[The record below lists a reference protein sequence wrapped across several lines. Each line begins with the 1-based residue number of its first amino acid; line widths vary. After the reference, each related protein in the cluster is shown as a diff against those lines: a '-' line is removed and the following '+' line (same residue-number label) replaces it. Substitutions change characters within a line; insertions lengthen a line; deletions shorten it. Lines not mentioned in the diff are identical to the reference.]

1 MKIMKKKK
9 QQQEDLDGSFIMEEL
24 VRAVNYTK
32 EKLAPRRDN
41 IEYRMLK
48 ELSDKFM
55 KELLVI
61 FNWCYKR
68 GNQIEEWQEHRT
80 IFIDKGDKEKVRLIT
95 LASRVMKVLERIINK
110 RLIWWPE
117 KSEKYEQSQNGFRR
131 GKSCIENIVRLVE
144 IEIAKREN
152 KYTIAAYL
160 NVSSAYDNVRRELL
174 MQKLIKKECPRK
186 IVRYV
191 NSWMKERRSMFV
203 VADEKTIYRIIHKG
217 LLQGSIISPILYAI
231 YTKEITEEKREDCT
245 ILQYADD
252 VAVHSTGED
261 PKVVIRKVE
270 EVVRKI
276 GGNL

>member
-1 MKIMKKKK
+1 MKYVWKKIRMVKKGFNTIEWNKYQTKDKKEEIRKEVDKIAPPWVAEDIEEKVNKYCENYEKK
-9 QQQEDLDGSFIMEEL
+9 QQQEDLDGSFVMEEL
-24 VRAVNYTK
+24 VQAVNYTK
-32 EKLAPRRDN
+32 EKLAPGRNN

-61 FNWCYKR
+61 FNWCYER

-95 LASRVMKVLERIINK
+95 LASRVRKVLERIINE

-117 KSEKYEQSQNGFRR
+117 KSEKYEQNQNGFRR
-131 GKSCIENIVRLVE
+131 GKLCIENIARLVE

-152 KYTIAAYL
+152 KHTIAAYL
-160 NVSSAYDNVRRELL
+160 NVSSAYDNVRREIL

-191 NSWMKERRSMFV
+191 NS
-203 VADEKTIYRIIHKG
+203 
-217 LLQGSIISPILYAI
+217 
-231 YTKEITEEKREDCT
+231 
-245 ILQYADD
+245 
-252 VAVHSTGED
+252 
-261 PKVVIRKVE
+261 
-270 EVVRKI
+270 
-276 GGNL
+276 